1 MAAVV
6 DEKTRTPSVEKDL
19 YDDEKHHGHIPD
31 VAVLESD
38 IQALGADIEEALQ
51 QAANLTEEDVI
62 EAARTILSDH
72 ANDPNF
78 SPAVIELA
86 RRFLEDGDLRTSN
99 PVEYEKIYQ
108 EMRVEAA
115 IMIYNSPYAEVR
127 AVVDNH
133 DDPTIPASTV
143 RAWIIGLVFVGAG
156 AFINQFF
163 SIRYPG
169 IVVGSNVAQLLA
181 YPAGKLFD
189 SVLPNWSFNFFGY
202 NISLNPSPFNMKE
215 HMVIT
220 IMANVGFG
228 APYTNYVVFVQY
240 IPRFFNMPWA
250 SNFGYQILI
259 GLSTNFI
266 GYGLAGL
273 TRRFLVYP
281 PQAIWYANLAT
292 IALNRAFHSGKNE
305 PANGWKIS
313 RMRFFLYC
321 FIGMFV
327 YFWFPNYIFQT
338 LSFFNWIIWIDP
350 KNVHLAAICGS
361 LGGSGLGLNPLST
374 FDINQFYLD
383 PWINPFY
390 STMNWAAGVF
400 ATFPIIVALWYTNV
414 WNTGY
419 LPINSNYIYDNTG
432 KRYNV
437 SRIVND
443 EGLFDHEK
451 FKAYSPA
458 YLSAANSLIYGVFFA
473 AYAATVSHAFLY
485 HRNEITKGF
494 KSLISRTGG
503 LSANKDIHSRL
514 MMSYKEVPEWWYMT
528 VLVISIGV
536 GAAGVGAWPTSTTPA
551 VVLYGV
557 FLALIFC
564 VPIGIIYST
573 TNVSITLNVFA
584 EFLGGTWFEGNAL
597 AMNFFKSYGY
607 VTTAHTL
614 TFAQDLKLAHYTHIP
629 PRVTFFAQMIATLVS
644 TFVAVGIVNYQLTI
658 PDVCEPDQKDHF
670 ICPGINTFFTASV
683 LWGTL
688 GPKRM
693 YGIGAIYSGLVWC
706 FLIGF
711 ALPIFFYFGAKR
723 FPALKSVHLPV
734 MFTGGLVW
742 APYGLQNVLPLLP
755 VAWFF
760 NVYVKR
766 RYLAWWSKY
775 NYILTSALTCGI
787 AISAIVTYFALNFHG
802 IELDWVGNTKPWDG
816 DNCDY
821 KKCPRLK
828 VDPAIGHFGPGVGE
842 FD

>member
-6 DEKTRTPSVEKDL
+6 DEKTRTPSAEKEL
-19 YDDEKHHGHIPD
+19 YDDEKAIGGHIPD

-38 IQALGADIEEALQ
+38 IQALSADIEEALQ
-51 QAANLTEEDVI
+51 QAVNLTEEDVTD
-62 EAARTILSDH
+62 AARTILSDH
-72 ANDPNF
+72 ENDPNF
-78 SPAVIELA
+78 SPAVLELA
-86 RRFLEDGDLRTSN
+86 HRFLDADFKAN
-99 PVEYEKIYQ
+99 QPDEYEKIYQ

-115 IMIYNSPYAEVR
+115 IMVYNSPYAEVR

-143 RAWIIGLVFVGAG
+143 RAWIVGLIFVGAG
-156 AFINQFF
+156 SFINQFF

-169 IVVGSNVAQLLA
+169 ISVGSNVAQLLA
-181 YPAGKLFD
+181 YPAGKALD
-189 SVLPNWSFNFFGY
+189 TLLPAWTFNAFGHE
-202 NISLNPSPFNMKE
+202 ISLNPGPFNMKE

-240 IPRFFNMPWA
+240 VPRFFNMPWA
-250 SNFGYQILI
+250 KDFGYQILI

-292 IALNRAFHSGKNE
+292 IALNRAFHSGVNE
-305 PANGWKIS
+305 PANGWKVS
-313 RMRFFLYC
+313 RMRYFLYC

-327 YFWFPNYIFQT
+327 YFWFPNYIFSA
-338 LSFFNWIIWIDP
+338 LSFFNWMVWIDP
-350 KNVHLAAICGS
+350 HNVNLAAITGS
-361 LGGSGLGLNPLST
+361 TGNSGLGLNPLST
-374 FDINQFYLD
+374 FDINQFYSD

-390 STMNWAAGVF
+390 STMNWAAGAF
-400 ATFPIIVALWYTNV
+400 ITMPIICALWYNNV

-419 LPINSNYIYDNTG
+419 LPINNNYVWDNTG
-432 KRYNV
+432 KRYKVAAIIDDN
-437 SRIVND
+437 
-443 EGLFDHEK
+443 GLFDLEK
-451 FKAYSPA
+451 YKAYSPA
-458 YLSAANSLIYGVFFA
+458 YLSAANLLVYGIFFA

-485 HRNEITKGF
+485 HRREIAKGF
-494 KSLISRTGG
+494 RSILSRTGG
-503 LSANKDIHSRL
+503 LASQKDIHSRL
-514 MMSYKEVPEWWYMT
+514 MMSYKEVPEWWYFAT
-528 VLVISIGV
+528 LVVSIAL
-536 GAAGVGAWPTSTTPA
+536 GAAGVGAWPTTTTPA

-564 VPIGIIYST
+564 VPIGIILST
-573 TNVSITLNVFA
+573 TNVSITLNVLA
-584 EFLGGTWFEGNAL
+584 EFIGGAWFEGNAL

-614 TFAQDLKLAHYTHIP
+614 NFAQDLKLAHYTHIP
-629 PRVTFFAQMIATLVS
+629 PRVTFFAQMVATLVS
-644 TFVAVGIVNYQLTI
+644 TFVAVGIMNYQLTI
-658 PDVCEPDQKDHF
+658 DNVCESDQKDHF

-688 GPKRM
+688 GPKKM
-693 YGIGAIYSGLVWC
+693 FGVGAIYSGLVYC

-711 ALPIFFYFGAKR
+711 TLPIVVWFAQKR

-734 MFTGGLVW
+734 LFTGGLVW
-742 APYGLQNVLPLLP
+742 SPYGLGNVIPMLP

-775 NYILTSALTCGI
+775 NYITTSAFTCGI
-787 AISAIVTYFALNFHG
+787 AISAIVCYFALNYSD
-802 IELDWVGNTKPWDG
+802 IELDWVGNSKPFD
-816 DNCDY
+816 DNCDAL
-821 KKCPRLK
+821 KCPRLK
-828 VDPAIGHFGPGVGE
+828 IDPAIGHFGPGVGE
-842 FD
+842 FA

>member
-1 MAAVV
+1 MAGLADEKRTPSPEKSSY
-6 DEKTRTPSVEKDL
+6 DEKTE
-19 YDDEKHHGHIPD
+19 HGPIPD
-31 VAVLESD
+31 VAVLEEE
-38 IQALGADIEEALQ
+38 IQALSADIEEALQ
-51 QAANLTEEDVI
+51 QAANLTEEDVLDT
-62 EAARTILSDH
+62 AKTITRDH
-72 ANDPNF
+72 EHDPNF
-78 SPAVIELA
+78 SPAVLELA
-86 RRFLEDGDLRTSN
+86 HRILSTDKST
-99 PVEYEKIYQ
+99 PEYEMLYQ

-143 RAWIIGLVFVGAG
+143 RGWVIGLIFVAAG

-169 IVVGSNVAQLLA
+169 ISVGSNVAQLLA
-181 YPAGKLFD
+181 FPAGKAWEKIM
-189 SVLPNWSFNFFGY
+189 PRWSFTLFGRE
-202 NISLNPSPFNMKE
+202 ISLNPGTFNMKE

-240 IPRFFNMPWA
+240 VPRFFNMPWA

-281 PQAIWYANLAT
+281 PQAIWYSNLAT
-292 IALNRAFHSGKNE
+292 IALNRAFHSGQNE

-321 FIGMFV
+321 FIGMWT
-327 YFWFPNYIFQT
+327 YFWLPNYLFYT

-350 KNVHLAAICGS
+350 QNRVLAAICGS
-361 LGGSGLGLNPLST
+361 TGNSGLGLNPLPT
-374 FDINQFYLD
+374 FDTNQFLSD

-390 STMNWAAGVF
+390 STMNWAAGAF
-400 ATFPIIVALWYTNV
+400 ITFPIIIAICFSNV
-414 WNTGY
+414 WNTAY
-419 LPINSNYIYDNTG
+419 LPINSNYVFDNRG

-437 SRIVND
+437 SRIIDDN
-443 EGLFDHEK
+443 GLFDHEK
-451 FKAYSPA
+451 FKQYSPA

-473 AYAATVSHAFLY
+473 AYSSSVSHAYLY
-485 HRNEITKGF
+485 HRHEIMNGF
-494 KSLISRTGG
+494 KSIFRRTGG
-503 LSANKDIHSRL
+503 LASQKDIHSRL
-514 MMSYKEVPEWWYMT
+514 MSSYREVPEWWYLSI
-528 VLVISIGV
+528 LVIAIGI
-536 GAAGVGAWPTSTTPA
+536 GAAGVGAWPTMTTPA

-557 FLALIFC
+557 FLAMIFC
-564 VPIGIIYST
+564 VPLGIIYST
-573 TNVSITLNVFA
+573 TNVSITLNVLA
-584 EFLGGTWFEGNAL
+584 EFIGGSWFEGNAL

-629 PRVTFFAQMIATLVS
+629 PRITFVAQCVATLVS
-644 TFVAVGIVNYQLTI
+644 TFVAVGIVNYQLGI
-658 PDVCEPDQKDHF
+658 EDVCEPFQKDKF
-670 ICPGINTFFTASV
+670 TCPGINTFFTASV

-693 YGIGAIYSGLVWC
+693 YGLGSIYSGLVSC
-706 FLIGF
+706 FGIGF
-711 ALPIFFYFGAKR
+711 VLPFVFYFLQKR
-723 FPALKSVHLPV
+723 FTSLKSVHLPV
-734 MFTGGLVW
+734 LLTGGLVW
-742 APYGLQNVLPLLP
+742 APYSLANVIPVIP

-760 NVYVKR
+760 NVYLKR

-775 NYILTSALTCGI
+775 NYILTSAFSCGI
-787 AISAIVTYFALNFHG
+787 ALSAIVQYFALNFNG
-802 IELDWVGNTKPWDG
+802 IELVWAGNTKPFD
-816 DNCDY
+816 DNCDANR
-821 KKCPRLK
+821 CPIW
-828 VDPAIGHFGPGVGE
+828 DIPEQGYFGPTVGE